1 MATTDLAPRTPD
13 APVET
18 AVDVQGSG
26 HWLIEQLR
34 EEQRAADRRR
44 LSALLATHALP
55 RQRSGS

>member
-1 MATTDLAPRTPD
+1 MATTDLATRTPD
-13 APVET
+13 A
-18 AVDVQGSG
+18 AVDADVQGSG

-34 EEQRAADRRR
+34 AEQRAADRRR

>member
-1 MATTDLAPRTPD
+1 MATTDLLPDTTVPD
-13 APVET
+13 A
-18 AVDVQGSG
+18 VDSG
-26 HWLIEQLR
+26 QWLIEQLH